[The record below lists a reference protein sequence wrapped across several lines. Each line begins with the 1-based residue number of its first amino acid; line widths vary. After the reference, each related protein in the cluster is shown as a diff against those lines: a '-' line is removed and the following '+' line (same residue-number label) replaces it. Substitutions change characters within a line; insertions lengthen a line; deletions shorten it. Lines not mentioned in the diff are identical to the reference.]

1 MSEYVE
7 YPEVVTLDGDAT
19 LDDVGGELSGPQAGE
34 GAVADDA
41 ALTQEAPEESQET
54 QGQTESQVGG
64 EGDSPQPE
72 VETEVETQEREA
84 QPEVAT
90 DARDAGT
97 GVTAEEVA
105 EVVTERLHSGNDELV
120 ERVAGATVRLM
131 AQAQQDA
138 AEDVDTLEGQVV
150 QLSPD
155 QWDAVQ
161 QTMAWSLALSVMTAA
176 LAAGILGAALV
187 RYFVSGWRR

>member
-19 LDDVGGELSGPQAGE
+19 LDDVGGELSGPQAGAE
-34 GAVADDA
+34 AVADDA
-41 ALTQEAPEESQET
+41 GLTQEAPEESQET
-54 QGQTESQVGG
+54 LDQTESQVEG
-64 EGDSPQPE
+64 EGENPRP
-72 VETEVETQEREA
+72 EVETQERES
-84 QPEVAT
+84 QPEEAT
-90 DARDAGT
+90 DARDADT
-97 GVTAEEVA
+97 SVSAEEVA
-105 EVVTERLHSGNDELV
+105 QVVAERLHSGNDELV

-138 AEDVDTLEGQVV
+138 AQDVDTLEGQVV

-161 QTMAWSLALSVMTAA
+161 QSMAWSLALSVMTAA

>member
-1 MSEYVE
+1 MNEYVE

-34 GAVADDA
+34 GALEDA
-41 ALTQEAPEESQET
+41 PQDEAGAPDEALGDEA
-54 QGQTESQVGG
+54 TEA
-64 EGDSPQPE
+64 
-72 VETEVETQEREA
+72 EA
-84 QPEVAT
+84 QPEGAT
-90 DARDAGT
+90 DARDADT
-97 GVTAEEVA
+97 GVSAEEVA
-105 EVVTERLHSGNDELV
+105 QVVAERLHSGNEELV

-161 QTMAWSLALSVMTAA
+161 QSMAWSLALSVMTAA

>member
-19 LDDVGGELSGPQAGE
+19 LDDVGGELSGPQAGAE
-34 GAVADDA
+34 AVADGA

-54 QGQTESQVGG
+54 LDQTESQVEG
-64 EGDSPQPE
+64 EGEYPQPE
-72 VETEVETQEREA
+72 DETIEREA

-90 DARDAGT
+90 DARDAVT

-105 EVVTERLHSGNDELV
+105 QVVAERLHSGNDELV

-138 AEDVDTLEGQVV
+138 AQDVDTLEGQVV

-161 QTMAWSLALSVMTAA
+161 QSMAWSLALSVMTAA